1 MFFYCFFSVN
11 IILLFG
17 NTGFLLYFIKIYSII
32 EEIVYEREILK
43 MRIFVVCLLSW
54 FVAQIIKV
62 IINLS
67 KYYIAKKKGVER
79 KKVTFSTFLKLGGM
93 PSSHT
98 ATVIALCACLLL
110 TEGINSPIF
119 AASGVFA
126 FITMFDAV
134 KVRLPVEKLTEA
146 FNDLQDKVGGKDVK
160 AVKKVEGH
168 TIPEIIG
175 GFIVGATIAIIMVKF
190 VGFLGAEYVGF

>member
-1 MFFYCFFSVN
+1 MKIF
-11 IILLFG
+11 IICLMAWATAQLL
-17 NTGFLLYFIKIYSII
+17 
-32 EEIVYEREILK
+32 
-43 MRIFVVCLLSW
+43 
-54 FVAQIIKV
+54 KV
-62 IINLS
+62 IINTITYFIRKS
-67 KYYIAKKKGVER
+67 KGKET

-98 ATVIALCACLLL
+98 ATVIALSASLAF
-110 TEGINSPIF
+110 TEGWNSPVF

-146 FNDLQDKVGGKDVK
+146 FNTLQNKVSGKE
-160 AVKKVEGH
+160 AEEVKKVEGH

-175 GFIVGATIAIIMVKF
+175 GFVVGALISFIMVKV
-190 VGFLGAEYVGF
+190 VGFLG